1 MKVVVAVIEPFKLN
15 EVRDALAW
23 VGVSG
28 MTVTEVKG
36 FGAEHTEIYR
46 GAEYAVR
53 FVPKVKVEVAVP
65 AHLADKAVAAV
76 RETAGADRS
85 EDGMIYVMNFEQIM
99 RIRTGETDAAAL

>member
-1 MKVVVAVIEPFKLN
+1 MKVVVAVIEPFKLH

-36 FGAEHTEIYR
+36 FGAAHTEIYR

-65 AHLADKAVAAV
+65 AHLVDKVVAAIRDTV
-76 RETAGADRS
+76 GADRS
-85 EDGMIYVMNFEQIM
+85 EDGTIYVMNFEQIM